1 MKPEDEI
8 QPADQT
14 TKHSRYGIAS
24 FVISLV
30 NGFLICCFLI
40 VAAEIGAGFDQT
52 FGGAMIW
59 AFVILIFI
67 VLFVGLIPLVG
78 LVLGLVGLRQ
88 QNFRKQFC
96 KLGIGL
102 NGIPLFL
109 GVAVLLLKSFGIA
122 F

>member
-40 VAAEIGAGFDQT
+40 VAAEIGGWNLP
-52 FGGAMIW
+52 FGGALIW
-59 AFVILIFI
+59 GFVMLIFI
-67 VLFVGLIPLVG
+67 VLF
-78 LVLGLVGLRQ
+78 VGLRQ

-102 NGIPLFL
+102 NGIPLFF
-109 GVAVLLLKSFGIA
+109 GGGFLLLKYFGIA

>member
-40 VAAEIGAGFDQT
+40 VAVFDHFP
-52 FGGAMIW
+52 FGGLILG
-59 AFVILIFI
+59 FVILIFI

-102 NGIPLFL
+102 NGIPLFF
-109 GVAVLLLKSFGIA
+109 GGGFLLLKYFGIA

>member
-24 FVISLV
+24 F
-30 NGFLICCFLI
+30 LICCFLI
-40 VAAEIGAGFDQT
+40 VAVFDHFP
-52 FGGAMIW
+52 FGGLILG
-59 AFVILIFI
+59 FVILIFI

-96 KLGIGL
+96 KLGIVL